1 MNKHKP
7 NHPHS
12 FSGRRLVLLW
22 AFFCAAP
29 TFAQTEMSNRSPEA
43 LIRLVADRQIHPL
56 KAGEYRR
63 GDWETVSA
71 SLPPEGVQWNYPW
84 GVTLYGLLR
93 TGDVLNDT
101 AAVSFVLEHN
111 RIAADQYAYLR
122 WQKDRFGRTVNEGG
136 LHELMVLDRLDFCG
150 AMASQVLEG
159 ILRHRGD
166 VTPETDSLIRVV
178 VEYISTIQS
187 RLPDGTLWRPLA
199 DQAVWS
205 DDLYMSCP
213 FLIRYAEYV
222 KDDSTLDDAA
232 RQILNMASLVQDRD
246 GVWFHA
252 YIVSDSAV
260 SGFKWCRANGWAMVA
275 AAEWLSAA
283 PRNHPQ
289 FKAVKSVLKKHIDGI
304 VRLQALSGRWHQ
316 VLDYPD
322 LWEETSSTAMFLYCI
337 CRAVNRGW
345 IDPGYLD
352 TAHRAFRG
360 LNQKITKDGALLDV
374 CQGTGIGRDL
384 EFYKSRKRPIDDGHG
399 QGAVLLALTEYFTAT
414 RRQSGYQKPGI
425 DSP

>member
-1 MNKHKP
+1 MMNQRKP
-7 NHPHS
+7 FHDRS
-12 FSGRRLVLLW
+12 FSERRLVLFCV
-22 AFFCAAP
+22 FF
-29 TFAQTEMSNRSPEA
+29 FACPIFVQTEMPDRSPKA

-101 AAVSFVLEHN
+101 EAVSFVLEHN

-122 WQKDRFGRTVNEGG
+122 WQKDRFGKVVNEGG
-136 LHELMVLDRLDFCG
+136 MHELMVLDRLDFCG

-166 VTPETDSLIRVV
+166 VTPETDSLIGVV
-178 VEYISTIQS
+178 AGYISNVQS

-199 DQAVWS
+199 DRAVWI

-222 KDDSTLDDAA
+222 KNGSTLDDAA
-232 RQILNMASLVQDRD
+232 GQILGMASRVQDGD

-252 YIVSDSAV
+252 YIVPDSAV

-275 AAEWLSAA
+275 AVEWLSAA
-283 PRNHPQ
+283 PQNHPR
-289 FKAVKSVLKKHIDGI
+289 FKAVLSVLKKHIDGI
-304 VRLQALSGRWHQ
+304 VRLQAPSGRWHQ
-316 VLDYPD
+316 VLDHPD
-322 LWEETSSTAMFLYCI
+322 LWEETSSTAMFLYSI
-337 CRAVNRGW
+337 CRSVNRGW
-345 IDPGYLD
+345 IAPIYLD
-352 TAHRAFRG
+352 TARRAFRG

-384 EFYKSRKRPIDDGHG
+384 DFYKNRKRPVDDGHG
-399 QGAVLLALTEYFTAT
+399 QGAVLLALTEYILAT
-414 RRQSGYQKPGI
+414 RHP
-425 DSP
+425 